1 MKTFLLSLL
10 LFVSIVSADQ
20 TQQSVRQSY
29 LKSYDYERMGK
40 YEEAIKVLIPLYKK
54 YPKTYTL
61 NLRFG
66 WLFYLKGNF
75 ADAIGHYKKASL
87 LKPYAIDPR
96 LGLANVY
103 LKTQNY
109 SKAIPIT
116 LEILKIDYYNFYG
129 NLYYIQALAAQ
140 KKYKLAKE
148 VIFKMLSL
156 YPTSVVYLEQLAH
169 IYKAEKSP
177 YFKQTIE
184 DILILD
190 PNNVYA
196 KSLSR

>member
-1 MKTFLLSLL
+1 MI
-10 LFVSIVSADQ
+10 LFFTVVNAQSV
-20 TQQSVRQSY
+20 QQSVRQSY

-40 YEEAIKVLIPLYKK
+40 YEEAIKVLTPLYKK

-66 WLFYLKGNF
+66 WLFFLKGNF
-75 ADAIGHYKKASL
+75 TDAITYYKKASL

-103 LKTQNY
+103 LKTQDY
-109 SKAIPIT
+109 AQALPIA

-129 NLYYIQALAAQ
+129 NLYYVQALSSQ

-156 YPTSVVYLEQLAH
+156 YPTSVLYLEQLAR
-169 IYKAEKSP
+169 IYQVEESP
-177 YFKQTIE
+177 YFKKTIE

-196 KSLSR
+196 KSLSH

>member
-1 MKTFLLSLL
+1 MRTILLFLLIFS
-10 LFVSIVSADQ
+10 VASAGEIA
-20 TQQSVRQSY
+20 QSVRQSY

-40 YEEAIKVLIPLYKK
+40 YEEAIKVLTPLYRK

-66 WLFYLKGNF
+66 WLFFLNGNF
-75 ADAIGHYKKASL
+75 ADAIDYYKKASL

-103 LKTQNY
+103 LKTQEY
-109 SKAIPIT
+109 AKSQTIS

-129 NLYYIQALAAQ
+129 NLYYVQALSAQ
-140 KKYKLAKE
+140 KKFKLAKE

-156 YPTSVVYLEQLAH
+156 YPTSVPYLEQLAR

-196 KSLSR
+196 KSLQ